1 MDKGAKNHNWFSLS
15 IEEYIKE
22 CRGAIEKFNETK
34 NVVLQHAQNIEKN
47 VVKIENAQIIRQ
59 LDMERTTAMDISEF

>member
-1 MDKGAKNHNWFSLS
+1 
-15 IEEYIKE
+15 
-22 CRGAIEKFNETK
+22 
-34 NVVLQHAQNIEKN
+34 LQHAQNIEKN